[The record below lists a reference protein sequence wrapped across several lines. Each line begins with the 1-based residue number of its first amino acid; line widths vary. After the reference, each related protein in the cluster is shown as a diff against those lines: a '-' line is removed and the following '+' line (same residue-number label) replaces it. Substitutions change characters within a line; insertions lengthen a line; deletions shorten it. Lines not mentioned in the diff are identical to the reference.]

1 MGYSIRLANILKEI
15 SLNSFKAVQLLLNDR
30 KNMGL
35 TEHERDVINN
45 VIDRIADGER
55 VDKEKLIEEQANKIN
70 DLEEKL
76 FLQKF
81 LLIDD
86 ESQNKVR
93 EILKENERLK
103 AEVASL
109 NDMIQLIKNDDPA
122 DERMRLVK
130 VSVIQQLVAEN
141 NRLKRENEEI
151 NNLANLGQKM
161 IEQQKKGRSK
171 RKDIKDSEIKRLL
184 ALGFNAHQI
193 YKDYNNRGIK
203 CSFQA
208 IRNRIE
214 KMKKEGVIT

>member
-151 NNLANLGQKM
+151 NNLANLGQK
-161 IEQQKKGRSK
+161 
-171 RKDIKDSEIKRLL
+171 
-184 ALGFNAHQI
+184 
-193 YKDYNNRGIK
+193 
-203 CSFQA
+203 
-208 IRNRIE
+208 
-214 KMKKEGVIT
+214 